1 MNLPNGHIL
10 QNGKYQITQAIGQGG
25 FGITYQG
32 IWFTEVK
39 GSLGTI
45 RTEVPICIKEYFF
58 KDYCYREE
66 ETWAVKVHSE
76 TGRMLFDKFKEKL
89 IKEAKILSEVHHPHI
104 VNVLEVF
111 EENHTAYIAMEYIT
125 GSSLKSLLD
134 KEGKLPEAEVLGY
147 VHQIGDALQFV
158 HDKHILHLDIKPSNI
173 LVDTAG
179 QTHLIDF
186 GVSKR
191 YDIEQQETSTTM
203 LTLSKGF
210 ASIEQYDS
218 EGIQHFSPCPDI
230 YSLGAT
236 MYNLLTGKIPTESIL
251 RATRPL
257 QKPSE
262 FNASI
267 SPKTEAVI
275 MKAME
280 LIPANRFQTVR
291 EMMDALDFPPEKK
304 ETPTQVLP
312 PEEEVDE
319 EEETT
324 LIGHDEILP
333 PGKIGKG
340 SRKKKIAVISVILC
354 MLVGIALAYYLW
366 RQPKQPPV
374 GWVSQMPV
382 AESSSTVSEK
392 ESTEIADTT
401 KEQLPSTEE
410 VQTQLPPQ
418 TKKESDKE
426 VTTIPKQAEH
436 PRQNTGVSGEKPADK
451 LHVSTGKEKETERPI
466 QIQPSPE
473 VTDAQY
479 AALITSGKEKM
490 QQSDFENAR
499 KDFTQA
505 KAIKL
510 TEEVLRLLITCDEQE
525 AVQQLADRKAQYEI
539 KMPFG
544 KVTIVRKKSTRLYG
558 AIDADAHEKIPC
570 RYVNVGISENG
581 RAFEREDG
589 LYDIYNKEGIL
600 INEGTT
606 NY

>member
-1 MNLPNGHIL
+1 
-10 QNGKYQITQAIGQGG
+10 
-25 FGITYQG
+25 
-32 IWFTEVK
+32 
-39 GSLGTI
+39 
-45 RTEVPICIKEYFF
+45 
-58 KDYCYREE
+58 
-66 ETWAVKVHSE
+66 
-76 TGRMLFDKFKEKL
+76 
-89 IKEAKILSEVHHPHI
+89 
-104 VNVLEVF
+104 
-111 EENHTAYIAMEYIT
+111 
-125 GSSLKSLLD
+125 
-134 KEGKLPEAEVLGY
+134 
-147 VHQIGDALQFV
+147 
-158 HDKHILHLDIKPSNI
+158 
-173 LVDTAG
+173 
-179 QTHLIDF
+179 
-186 GVSKR
+186 
-191 YDIEQQETSTTM
+191 
-203 LTLSKGF
+203 
-210 ASIEQYDS
+210 
-218 EGIQHFSPCPDI
+218 
-230 YSLGAT
+230 
-236 MYNLLTGKIPTESIL
+236 
-251 RATRPL
+251 
-257 QKPSE
+257 
-262 FNASI
+262 
-267 SPKTEAVI
+267 
-275 MKAME
+275 
-280 LIPANRFQTVR
+280 
-291 EMMDALDFPPEKK
+291 
-304 ETPTQVLP
+304 
-312 PEEEVDE
+312 
-319 EEETT
+319 
-324 LIGHDEILP
+324 
-333 PGKIGKG
+333 
-340 SRKKKIAVISVILC
+340 
-354 MLVGIALAYYLW
+354 
-366 RQPKQPPV
+366 
-374 GWVSQMPV
+374 MPV

-392 ESTEIADTT
+392 EFTEIADTT
-401 KEQLPSTEE
+401 KEQLPSIEE
-410 VQTQLPPQ
+410 EQIQLPSQ
-418 TKKESDKE
+418 TEKEPDKE